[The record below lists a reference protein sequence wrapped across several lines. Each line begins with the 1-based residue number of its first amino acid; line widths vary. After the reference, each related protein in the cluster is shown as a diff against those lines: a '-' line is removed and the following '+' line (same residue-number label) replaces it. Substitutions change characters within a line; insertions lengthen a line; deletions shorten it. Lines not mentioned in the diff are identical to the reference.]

1 MKDAAEKL
9 KEKSPAPMNEMLQ
22 KEPRD
27 VALKKKDDR
36 SKMTVKDVPPTT
48 PGTFC
53 VNPLNSKMFL
63 I

>member
-1 MKDAAEKL
+1 MKDAAEKF

-36 SKMTVKDVPPTT
+36 SKMTLKDVPPTT
-48 PGTFC
+48 TRYILSYFYI
-53 VNPLNSKMFL
+53 LYL
-63 I
+63 